1 VRLGTAPIG
10 PNILYFSY
18 FLKKNMFK
26 HLEALILVFDPKL
39 VAIGHGVE
47 ATCLDVTNLND
58 KDVDVIAH
66 LAS

>member
-1 VRLGTAPIG
+1 
-10 PNILYFSY
+10 
-18 FLKKNMFK
+18 MFK